1 MSNELTYKYVVFEA
15 NQTMIDYLVQNNL
28 GIKLFEEGRAN
39 NCKKLSESIVSQS
52 VGNVFT
58 KAVYALLTVRTDNS
72 EYNDVM
78 AANLPFIEEFDD
90 SEDFLLIYT
99 T

>member
-1 MSNELTYKYVVFEA
+1 METVTYKYVVFEA
-15 NQTMIDYLVQNNL
+15 NQTMIDYLVQNSL

-58 KAVYALLTVRTDNS
+58 KAVYTLLTVRTDNS

-78 AANLPFIEEFDD
+78 SAGLNFIREFAD
-90 SEDFLLIYT
+90 SDAYLAVYT
-99 T
+99 N

>member
-1 MSNELTYKYVVFEA
+1 MSNEVTYKYVVFEA
-15 NQTMIDYLVQNNL
+15 NQTMIDYLTQNSL
-28 GIKLFEEGRAN
+28 GIQLFEEGRAN

-78 AANLPFIEEFDD
+78 SSNLQFIEEFENSD
-90 SEDFLLIYT
+90 DFLRIYT

>member
-1 MSNELTYKYVVFEA
+1 METVTYKYVVFEA

-28 GIKLFEEGRAN
+28 GIQLFEEGRAN

-58 KAVYALLTVRTDNS
+58 KAAYALLTVRTDNS

-78 AANLPFIEEFDD
+78 ADNLPFIEEFDD

>member
-1 MSNELTYKYVVFEA
+1 METVTYKYVVFEA
-15 NQTMIDYLVQNNL
+15 NQTMIDYLVQNSL

-58 KAVYALLTVRTDNS
+58 KAVYALLTLRTDNN
-72 EYNDVM
+72 EYSVLVNTGFPILD
-78 AANLPFIEEFDD
+78 EYDD
-90 SEDFLLIYT
+90 SDQFLLNYT